1 MVRKILALGVL
12 LVMATSAFLVYWS
25 RDPLLAPGGAAIEVS
40 IAPGSGLRSAMKQ
53 VHTGGVPVQPMLMEF
68 LARGM
73 GKGGAIKPGS
83 YRVMPGTTPL
93 GLLDMLVRGNTI
105 RESLTVIEGWTFA
118 QMRAELARQKWL
130 KQDSA
135 DLSLEQLL
143 DKVAPGFSH
152 PEGIFYPDTYVYE
165 RGSSDLL
172 IYQQAHQQLMKKL
185 QQTWAARGTDLPYD
199 NPYEALIMASI
210 VEKETGKAE
219 ERSRIASVFI
229 NRLRRGMLLQTDPTV
244 IYGMGERFDG
254 NIRKQDLLTDNPYNT
269 YMRPGLPPTPIAL
282 PGRAAID
289 AALKPAKGADLY
301 FVARGD
307 GSSEFSDNLDDH
319 NRAVNRYQRRSP

>member
-1 MVRKILALGVL
+1 MGIIKKFVALMVL
-12 LVMATSAFLVYWS
+12 LVMASSAFLVYWV
-25 RDPLLAPGGAAIEVS
+25 RDPLIAASGSPVEFS
-40 IAPGSGLRSAMKQ
+40 ITPGSGLRSAMKQ
-53 VHTGGVPVQPMLMEF
+53 IHAAGIPAQPLLMEF

-73 GKGGAIKPGS
+73 GKGAVIKPGS
-83 YRVMPGTTPL
+83 YRLQPGTTPL
-93 GLLDMLVRGNTI
+93 ALLDMLVRGNTI
-105 RESLTVIEGWTFA
+105 KESLTVIEGWTFE
-118 QMRAELARQKWL
+118 QMRAELAKQQWL
-130 KQDSA
+130 KHDSTE
-135 DLSLEQLL
+135 LSLEQLL
-143 DKVAPGFSH
+143 EKVAPGFPH

-165 RGSSDLL
+165 RGTSDLV

-185 QQTWAARGTDLPYD
+185 KQAWAGRTTGLPYD

-210 VEKETGKAE
+210 VEKETGKAA
-219 ERSRIASVFI
+219 ERSRIASVFV

-254 NIRKQDLLTDNPYNT
+254 NIRKQDLQTDTPYNT

-282 PGRAAID
+282 PGRAAIE
-289 AALKPAKGADLY
+289 AALNPAQGADLY

-319 NRAVNRYQRRSP
+319 NRAVNKFQR

>member
-1 MVRKILALGVL
+1 MLKKILALGVL
-12 LVMATSAFLVYWS
+12 LVMAASAFLVYWT
-25 RDPLLAPGGAAIEVS
+25 RDPLIAAGSTPVEFS
-40 IAPGSGLRSAMKQ
+40 IASGSGLRSSMKQ
-53 VHTGGVPVQPMLMEF
+53 VHAAGVPAPPLLMEF
-68 LARGM
+68 LVRGL
-73 GKGGAIKPGS
+73 GKGGVIKPGS
-83 YRVMPGTTPL
+83 YRLMPGTTPL
-93 GLLDMLVRGNTI
+93 GLIDMLVRGNTI
-105 RESLTVIEGWTFA
+105 KESITLIEGWTFE
-118 QMRAELARQKWL
+118 QMRAELARQTWL
-130 KQDSA
+130 KHDSA
-135 DLSLEQLL
+135 ELNLEQLL

-165 RGSSDLL
+165 RGSSDLR

-185 QQTWAARGTDLPYD
+185 QQAWKARAADLPYD

-219 ERSRIASVFI
+219 ERKRIASVFI

-244 IYGMGERFDG
+244 IYGMGDRFDG
-254 NIRKQDLLTDNPYNT
+254 NIRKHDLQTDTPYNT
-269 YMRPGLPPTPIAL
+269 YLRPGLPPTPIAL

-289 AALKPAKGADLY
+289 AALNPEQGKDLY

-319 NRAVNRYQRRSP
+319 NRAVNRYQRRSQ

>member
-1 MVRKILALGVL
+1 MRKLLALAVL
-12 LVMATSAFLVYWS
+12 LVMAASAFLVYWA
-25 RDPLLAPGGAAIEVS
+25 RDPLVAAGGTPVEFS
-40 IAPGSGLRSAMKQ
+40 ISPGSGLRAAMKQ
-53 VHTGGVPVQPMLMEF
+53 AHAGGVPAPPLLMEF

-73 GKGGAIKPGS
+73 GKGGVIKPGS
-83 YRVMPGTTPL
+83 YRLQPGTTPL
-93 GLLDMLVRGNTI
+93 GLLDMLVKGNTI
-105 RESLTVIEGWTFA
+105 RESITVIEGWTFE
-118 QMRAELARQKWL
+118 QMRAELAKQKYL

-135 DLSLEQLL
+135 SLNLEQLL
-143 DKVAPGFSH
+143 ERVAPGFPH

-165 RGSSDLL
+165 RGSSDLQ

-185 QQTWAARGTDLPYD
+185 EQAWAARAANLPYD

-210 VEKETGKAE
+210 VEKETGKPAD
-219 ERSRIASVFI
+219 RTRIASVFI

-244 IYGMGERFDG
+244 IYGMGDRFDG
-254 NIRKQDLLTDNPYNT
+254 NLRKQDLQTDTPYNT

-289 AALKPAKGADLY
+289 AALNPAQGADLY

-307 GSSEFSDNLDDH
+307 GSSEFSENLDDH
-319 NRAVNRYQRRSP
+319 NRAVNRYQRNSQ

>member
-1 MVRKILALGVL
+1 MIRKFIALAVL
-12 LVMATSAFLVYWS
+12 LVMAGSAFLVYWT
-25 RDPLLAPGGAAIEVS
+25 RDPLVAADGTPVEFT
-40 IAPGSGLRSAMKQ
+40 IAAGSGLRAAMKQ
-53 VHTGGVPVQPMLMEF
+53 VHAAGVPAPPLLMEF

-73 GKGGAIKPGS
+73 GKGSVIKPGS
-83 YRVMPGTTPL
+83 YRLLPGTTPI

-105 RESLTVIEGWTFA
+105 RESITIIEGWTFA
-118 QMRAELARQKWL
+118 QMRAELAKQPWL

-135 DLSLEQLL
+135 GMAVEPLLE
-143 DKVAPGFSH
+143 KIAPGFPH

-165 RGSSDLL
+165 RGSSDLQ
-172 IYQQAHQQLMKKL
+172 IYRQAHQQLMKKL
-185 QQTWAARGTDLPYD
+185 MQAWDARPANLPYD

-210 VEKETGKAE
+210 VEKETGKAS

-254 NIRKQDLLTDNPYNT
+254 NIRKQDLLTDTPYNT
-269 YMRPGLPPTPIAL
+269 YLRPGLPPTPIAL

-289 AALKPAKGADLY
+289 AALNPAQGADLY

-319 NRAVNRYQRRSP
+319 NRAVNRFQRRAQ